1 MNPTMTSLLPFYRF
15 AIDHVGVGIHA
26 IDRSGK
32 TILYNEQ
39 MREIEGL
46 DSTDV
51 ADRSILEMF
60 QFDKQESTLLHVV
73 STGKPV
79 TKVKQT
85 YWNINGREITT
96 INDTYPI
103 VEEGQL
109 IGAIEFA
116 RDITTLER
124 LVYQPLR
131 RYNEPI
137 TLSSLTA
144 VSSTMRTVIEKAKS
158 AAQVRMPLLLIGEA
172 GTGKDLIAEGIHH
185 QLHPENQQF
194 ISLFC
199 HSSDPLLVNKFKNE
213 LKHVS
218 NSTIFCER
226 IDLLSLELQK
236 ELLTILQTTAGKN
249 NLFIASV
256 GSDPIDLVADRLL
269 SRDLYYYF
277 ASMTITVPPLRTRKE
292 DIEPF
297 ILDYF
302 RRLEDRHGQGKIEV
316 TRDVLEQL
324 ETYDWP
330 GNLKE
335 LELLLDEM
343 AAMLPAESSVTP
355 DMVPLHFRYKLTV
368 QEETDVSA
376 EDFLLTNE
384 RDLLP
389 LDQYLRQAETYYLQK
404 AIEKYDGN
412 ITKAAEALGMSR
424 QNLQYRLRKLRKSLA
439 ENDENQGS
447 H

>member
-1 MNPTMTSLLPFYRF
+1 MNENSQYLGPFYRF
-15 AIDHVGVGIHA
+15 AIDQVGVGVHA
-26 IDRSGK
+26 IDKNGK
-32 TILYNEQ
+32 TVLYNDQ
-39 MREIEGL
+39 MRKIEGL
-46 DSTDV
+46 HSTDV
-51 ADRSILEMF
+51 EDRSILEVF
-60 QFDKQESTLLHVV
+60 QFEKEESTLLHVL

-79 TKVKQT
+79 NRVKQT
-85 YWNINGREITT
+85 YWNNKGREITT

-103 VEEGQL
+103 FEQGQL

-116 RDITTLER
+116 RDITALER

-144 VSSTMRTVIEKAKS
+144 VSDTMRLVISKAKS

-185 QLHPENQQF
+185 QLTPSNDQF

-199 HSSDPLLVNKFKNE
+199 HSSDPLLVNKFREE
-213 LKHVS
+213 LKNIS

-236 ELLTILQTTAGKN
+236 ELLHILQTSTGKH

-256 GSDPIDLVADRLL
+256 GSDPIDLVASRSL

-277 ASMTITVPPLRTRKE
+277 ASMTITVPPLRERKE
-292 DIEPF
+292 DIVPF
-297 ILDYF
+297 VEDYL
-302 RRLEDRHGQGKIEV
+302 RRLEDRHGQSKV
-316 TRDVLEQL
+316 TIDNKVQELL
-324 ETYDWP
+324 LSYDWP

-335 LELLLDEM
+335 LELLLDETST
-343 AAMLPAESSVTP
+343 MLTMESTLTEDLLPVQ
-355 DMVPLHFRYKLTV
+355 FRYKLAV
-368 QEETDVSA
+368 QDKSQVTAS
-376 EDFLLTNE
+376 DFLLTSE
-384 RDLLP
+384 KDLMP
-389 LDQYLRQAETYYLQK
+389 LDQYLREAETYYLQK
-404 AIEKYDGN
+404 AVEKFEGN

-424 QNLQYRLRKLRKSLA
+424 QNLQYRLRKLRNA
-439 ENDENQGS
+439 RN
-447 H
+447 

>member
-1 MNPTMTSLLPFYRF
+1 MNENSQYLGPFYRF
-15 AIDHVGVGIHA
+15 AIDQIGVGVHA
-26 IDRSGK
+26 IDKNGK
-32 TILYNEQ
+32 TVLYNDQ
-39 MREIEGL
+39 MRKIEGL
-46 DSTDV
+46 HSTDV
-51 ADRSILEMF
+51 EDRSILEVF
-60 QFDKQESTLLHVV
+60 QFEKEESTLLHVL

-79 TKVKQT
+79 NRVKQT
-85 YWNINGREITT
+85 YWNNKGREITT

-103 VEEGQL
+103 FEQGQL

-116 RDITTLER
+116 RDITALER

-144 VSSTMRTVIEKAKS
+144 VSDTMRLVISKAKS

-185 QLHPENQQF
+185 QLTPSNDQF

-199 HSSDPLLVNKFKNE
+199 HSSDPLLVNKFREE
-213 LKHVS
+213 LKNVS

-236 ELLTILQTTAGKN
+236 ELLHILQTSTGKH

-256 GSDPIDLVADRLL
+256 GSDPIDLVASRSL

-277 ASMTITVPPLRTRKE
+277 ASMTITVPPLRERKE
-292 DIEPF
+292 DIVPF
-297 ILDYF
+297 VEDYL
-302 RRLEDRHGQGKIEV
+302 RRLEDRHGQGKV
-316 TRDVLEQL
+316 TIDSKVQELL
-324 ETYDWP
+324 LSYDWP

-335 LELLLDEM
+335 LELLLDETST
-343 AAMLPAESSVTP
+343 MLTMESTLTEDLLPVQ
-355 DMVPLHFRYKLTV
+355 FRYKLAIQDKSQVTA
-368 QEETDVSA
+368 S
-376 EDFLLTNE
+376 DFLLTSE
-384 RDLLP
+384 KDLMP
-389 LDQYLRQAETYYLQK
+389 LDQYLREAETYYLQK
-404 AIEKYDGN
+404 AVEKFEGN

-424 QNLQYRLRKLRKSLA
+424 QNLQYRLRKLRNAK
-439 ENDENQGS
+439 N
-447 H
+447 

>member
-1 MNPTMTSLLPFYRF
+1 MQGISQALLPFYRF
-15 AIDHVGVGIHA
+15 AIDQIGVGIHA
-26 IDRSGK
+26 IDQHGK
-32 TILYNEQ
+32 TVLYNDQ

-46 DSTDV
+46 HSLDIT
-51 ADRSILEMF
+51 DRSILEVF
-60 QFDKQESTLLHVV
+60 QFDKEESTLLHVL
-73 STGKPV
+73 STGRAI
-79 TKVKQT
+79 TRVKQT
-85 YWNINGREITT
+85 YWNKNGREITT
-96 INDTYPI
+96 INDTFPI
-103 VEEGQL
+103 YEDGTL

-144 VSSTMRTVIEKAKS
+144 VSRDMTSVIAKAKS

-172 GTGKDLIAEGIHH
+172 GTGKDLIAEGIHY
-185 QLHPENQQF
+185 QLDPENDQF
-194 ISLFC
+194 ISLYC
-199 HSSDPLLVNKFKNE
+199 HSSDPLLVNKFREE

-226 IDLLSLELQK
+226 IDLLSLELQR
-236 ELLTILQTTAGKN
+236 ELLHILQTSTGKH

-256 GSDPIDLVADRLL
+256 GGDPFDLVSEKTL

-277 ASMTITVPPLRTRKE
+277 ASMTITVPPLRDRKE

-297 ILDYF
+297 VKDYF
-302 RRLEDRHGQGKIEV
+302 RRLEDRHGQGAIKVSSEV
-316 TRDVLEQL
+316 IDTLLQ
-324 ETYDWP
+324 YDWP

-343 AAMLPAESSVTP
+343 AAMLPAESTVTT
-355 DMVPLHFRYKLTV
+355 DMLPVHFRYRLSV
-368 QEETDVSA
+368 QDETQVTA
-376 EDFLLTNE
+376 EDFLLTTE
-384 RDLLP
+384 KELMP

-404 AIEKYDGN
+404 AIDKFDGN

-424 QNLQYRLRKLRKSLA
+424 QNLQYRVRKLRKTIL
-439 ENDENQGS
+439 EEPKNQDS

>member
-1 MNPTMTSLLPFYRF
+1 MNENPQYLGPFYRF
-15 AIDHVGVGIHA
+15 AIDKVGVGVHA
-26 IDRSGK
+26 IDKNGK
-32 TILYNEQ
+32 TVLYNDQ
-39 MREIEGL
+39 MRKIEGL
-46 DSTDV
+46 HSTDV
-51 ADRSILEMF
+51 EDRSILEVF
-60 QFDKQESTLLHVV
+60 QFEKEESTLLHVL

-79 TKVKQT
+79 NRVKQT
-85 YWNINGREITT
+85 YWNNKGREITT

-103 VEEGQL
+103 FEQGQL

-116 RDITTLER
+116 RDITALER

-144 VSSTMRTVIEKAKS
+144 VSDTMRLVISKAKS

-185 QLHPENQQF
+185 QLTPSNDQF

-199 HSSDPLLVNKFKNE
+199 HSSDPLLVNKFREE
-213 LKHVS
+213 LKNVS

-236 ELLTILQTTAGKN
+236 ELLHILQTSTGKH

-256 GSDPIDLVADRLL
+256 GSDPIDLVASRSL

-277 ASMTITVPPLRTRKE
+277 ASMTITVPPLRERKE
-292 DIEPF
+292 DIVPF
-297 ILDYF
+297 VEDYL
-302 RRLEDRHGQGKIEV
+302 RRLEDRHGQGKV
-316 TRDVLEQL
+316 TVDSKVQELL
-324 ETYDWP
+324 LSYDWP

-335 LELLLDEM
+335 LELLLDETST
-343 AAMLPAESSVTP
+343 MLTMESTLTEDLLPVQ
-355 DMVPLHFRYKLTV
+355 FRYKLAV
-368 QEETDVSA
+368 QDKSQVTAS
-376 EDFLLTNE
+376 DFLLTSE
-384 RDLLP
+384 KDLLP
-389 LDQYLRQAETYYLQK
+389 LDQYLREAETYYLQK
-404 AIEKYDGN
+404 AVEKFEGN

-424 QNLQYRLRKLRKSLA
+424 QNLQYRLRKLRNAK
-439 ENDENQGS
+439 N
-447 H
+447 

>member
-1 MNPTMTSLLPFYRF
+1 MNENSQYLGPFYRF
-15 AIDHVGVGIHA
+15 AIDQVGVGVHA
-26 IDRSGK
+26 IDKNGK
-32 TILYNEQ
+32 TVLYNDQ
-39 MREIEGL
+39 MRKIEGL
-46 DSTDV
+46 HSTDV
-51 ADRSILEMF
+51 EDRSILEVF
-60 QFDKQESTLLHVV
+60 QFEKEESTLLHVL

-79 TKVKQT
+79 NRVKQT
-85 YWNINGREITT
+85 YWNNKGREITT

-103 VEEGQL
+103 FEQGQL

-116 RDITTLER
+116 RDITALER

-144 VSSTMRTVIEKAKS
+144 VSETMRLVISKAKS

-185 QLHPENQQF
+185 QLTPSNDQF

-199 HSSDPLLVNKFKNE
+199 HSSDPLLVNKFREE
-213 LKHVS
+213 LKNIS

-236 ELLTILQTTAGKN
+236 ELLHILQTSTGKY

-256 GSDPIDLVADRLL
+256 GSDPIDLVASRSL

-277 ASMTITVPPLRTRKE
+277 ASMTITVPPLRERKE
-292 DIEPF
+292 DIVPF
-297 ILDYF
+297 VEDYL
-302 RRLEDRHGQGKIEV
+302 RRLEDRHGQSKV
-316 TRDVLEQL
+316 TIDNKVQELL
-324 ETYDWP
+324 LSYDWP

-335 LELLLDEM
+335 LELLLDETST
-343 AAMLPAESSVTP
+343 MLTMESTLTEDLLPVQ
-355 DMVPLHFRYKLTV
+355 FRYKLAV
-368 QEETDVSA
+368 QDKSQVTAS
-376 EDFLLTNE
+376 DFLLTSE
-384 RDLLP
+384 KDLMP
-389 LDQYLRQAETYYLQK
+389 LDQYLREAETYYLQK
-404 AIEKYDGN
+404 AVEKFEGN

-424 QNLQYRLRKLRKSLA
+424 QNLQYRLRKLRNA
-439 ENDENQGS
+439 RN
-447 H
+447 

>member
-1 MNPTMTSLLPFYRF
+1 MNENSQYLGPFYRF
-15 AIDHVGVGIHA
+15 AIDQVGVGVHA
-26 IDRSGK
+26 IDKNGK
-32 TILYNEQ
+32 TVLYNDQ
-39 MREIEGL
+39 MRKIEGL
-46 DSTDV
+46 HSTDV
-51 ADRSILEMF
+51 EDRSILEVF
-60 QFDKQESTLLHVV
+60 QFEKEESTLLHVL

-79 TKVKQT
+79 NRVKQT
-85 YWNINGREITT
+85 YWNNKGREITT

-103 VEEGQL
+103 FEQGQL

-116 RDITTLER
+116 RDITALER

-144 VSSTMRTVIEKAKS
+144 VSETMRLVISKAKS

-185 QLHPENQQF
+185 QLTPSNDQF

-199 HSSDPLLVNKFKNE
+199 HSSDPLLVNKFREE
-213 LKHVS
+213 LKNVS

-236 ELLTILQTTAGKN
+236 ELLHILQTSTGKH

-256 GSDPIDLVADRLL
+256 GSDPIDLVASRSL

-277 ASMTITVPPLRTRKE
+277 ASMTITVPPLRERKE
-292 DIEPF
+292 DIVPF
-297 ILDYF
+297 VEDYL
-302 RRLEDRHGQGKIEV
+302 RRLEDRHGQSKV
-316 TRDVLEQL
+316 TIDSKVQELLLSYE
-324 ETYDWP
+324 WP

-335 LELLLDEM
+335 LELLLDETST
-343 AAMLPAESSVTP
+343 MLTMESTLTEDLLPVQ
-355 DMVPLHFRYKLTV
+355 FRYKLAV
-368 QEETDVSA
+368 QDKSQVTAS
-376 EDFLLTNE
+376 DFLLTSE
-384 RDLLP
+384 KDLMP
-389 LDQYLRQAETYYLQK
+389 LDQYLREAETYYLQK
-404 AIEKYDGN
+404 AVEKFEGN

-424 QNLQYRLRKLRKSLA
+424 QNLQYRLRKLRNAK
-439 ENDENQGS
+439 N
-447 H
+447 

>member
-1 MNPTMTSLLPFYRF
+1 MNENPQYLGPFYRF
-15 AIDHVGVGIHA
+15 AIDQVGVGVHA
-26 IDRSGK
+26 IDKNGK
-32 TILYNEQ
+32 TVLYNDQ
-39 MREIEGL
+39 MRKIEGL
-46 DSTDV
+46 HSTDV
-51 ADRSILEMF
+51 EDRSILEVF
-60 QFDKQESTLLHVV
+60 QFEKEESTLLHVL

-79 TKVKQT
+79 NRVKQT
-85 YWNINGREITT
+85 YWNNKGREITT

-103 VEEGQL
+103 FEQGQL

-116 RDITTLER
+116 RDITALER

-144 VSSTMRTVIEKAKS
+144 VSDTMRLVISKAKS

-185 QLHPENQQF
+185 QLTPSNDQF

-199 HSSDPLLVNKFKNE
+199 HSSDPLLVNKFREE
-213 LKHVS
+213 LKNVS

-236 ELLTILQTTAGKN
+236 ELLHILQTSTGKH

-256 GSDPIDLVADRLL
+256 GSDPIDLVASRSL

-277 ASMTITVPPLRTRKE
+277 ASMTITVPPLRERKE
-292 DIEPF
+292 DIVPF
-297 ILDYF
+297 VEDYL
-302 RRLEDRHGQGKIEV
+302 RRLEDRHGQSKV
-316 TRDVLEQL
+316 TIDNKVQELL
-324 ETYDWP
+324 LSYDWP

-335 LELLLDEM
+335 LELLLDETST
-343 AAMLPAESSVTP
+343 MLTMESTLTEDLLPVQ
-355 DMVPLHFRYKLTV
+355 FRYKLAV
-368 QEETDVSA
+368 QDKSQVTAS
-376 EDFLLTNE
+376 DFLLTSE
-384 RDLLP
+384 KDLLP
-389 LDQYLRQAETYYLQK
+389 LDQYLREAETYYLQK
-404 AIEKYDGN
+404 AVEKFEGN

-424 QNLQYRLRKLRKSLA
+424 QNLQYRLRKLRNA
-439 ENDENQGS
+439 RN
-447 H
+447 

>member
-1 MNPTMTSLLPFYRF
+1 MNENPQYLGPFYRF
-15 AIDHVGVGIHA
+15 AIDQVGVGVHA
-26 IDRSGK
+26 IDKNGK
-32 TILYNEQ
+32 TVLYNDQ
-39 MREIEGL
+39 MRKIEGL
-46 DSTDV
+46 HSTDV
-51 ADRSILEMF
+51 EDRSILEVF
-60 QFDKQESTLLHVV
+60 QFEKEESTLLHVL

-79 TKVKQT
+79 NRVKQT
-85 YWNINGREITT
+85 YWNNKGREITT

-103 VEEGQL
+103 FEQGQL

-116 RDITTLER
+116 RDITALER

-144 VSSTMRTVIEKAKS
+144 VSDTMRLVISKAKS

-185 QLHPENQQF
+185 QLTPSNDQF

-199 HSSDPLLVNKFKNE
+199 HSSDPLLVNKFREE
-213 LKHVS
+213 LKNVS

-236 ELLTILQTTAGKN
+236 ELLHILQTSTGKH

-256 GSDPIDLVADRLL
+256 GSDPIDLVASRSL

-277 ASMTITVPPLRTRKE
+277 ASMTITVPPLRERKE
-292 DIEPF
+292 DIVPF
-297 ILDYF
+297 VEDYL
-302 RRLEDRHGQGKIEV
+302 RRLEDRHGQSKV
-316 TRDVLEQL
+316 TIDRKVQELL
-324 ETYDWP
+324 LSYDWP

-335 LELLLDEM
+335 LELLLDETST
-343 AAMLPAESSVTP
+343 MLTMESTLTEDLLPVQ
-355 DMVPLHFRYKLTV
+355 FRYKLAV
-368 QEETDVSA
+368 QDKSQVTAS
-376 EDFLLTNE
+376 DFLLTSE
-384 RDLLP
+384 KDLMP
-389 LDQYLRQAETYYLQK
+389 LDQYLREAETYYLQK
-404 AIEKYDGN
+404 AVEKFEGN

-424 QNLQYRLRKLRKSLA
+424 QNLQYRLRKLRNA
-439 ENDENQGS
+439 RN
-447 H
+447 